1 MSVKVLTRHFGVP
14 DSRSIAV
21 YESDGGYEGARKAL
35 TKMKPAEVIDTVKA
49 SNLLGRGGAGFPCGV
64 KWGFVP
70 VDSPKPKYFVCN
82 CDESEPGTFKDHEL
96 ILNDPHML
104 IEGIIIGSYA
114 IRSNRAFIY
123 MRGEFLKRQPI
134 LDRAIEE
141 AKAAGY
147 LGDNIL
153 GTGYDLEITTF
164 LGAGAYIC
172 GEETGL
178 LSSIEGWRGHPKLKP
193 PFPAV
198 SGLYACPTVINNVET
213 ICCLP
218 DILVRGADW
227 FASLGVEGEGGTKLY
242 GVSGHV
248 ERPGLYELPMGTNLK
263 EIITVHC
270 GGIRGG
276 KPLKAV
282 IPGGTSVPVLTADE
296 VDIPMSFAGVK
307 AAGSM
312 LGSGAIIVMDADTD
326 MVLAYKTLI
335 DFYAHESC
343 GQCTPCREGCRWL
356 KQITDRIVAGRGEPG
371 DPDRMVSI
379 ARNMVGRTICVLADA
394 AAMPTESFVT
404 KFRGEFDA
412 CIRNGRRARVEAGA
426 SPVAP

>member
-1 MSVKVLTRHFGVP
+1 MSEKVLTRHFGVP
-14 DSRSIAV
+14 DSRTIKV
-21 YESDGGYEGARKAL
+21 YESNGGYVSARKAVME
-35 TKMKPAEVIDTVKA
+35 MKPTEVIDTVKQA
-49 SNLLGRGGAGFPCGV
+49 NLLGRGGAGFPCGV

-96 ILNDPHML
+96 LLNDPHML
-104 IEGIIIGSYA
+104 IEGLIIGSYA
-114 IRSNRAFIY
+114 IHSNRAFIY
-123 MRGEFLKRQPI
+123 MRGEFMNREAVL
-134 LDRAIEE
+134 LEAIEE

-147 LGDNIL
+147 LGKNVF
-153 GTGYDLEITTF
+153 GTGYELEITTYM
-164 LGAGAYIC
+164 GAGAYIC

-178 LSSIEGWRGHPKLKP
+178 LSSLEGWRGHPKLKP

-198 SGLYACPTVINNVET
+198 SGLYGCPTVINNVET

-218 DILVRGADW
+218 HILERGPEW
-227 FASLGVEGEGGTKLY
+227 FNALGVEGEGGTKLY

-263 EIITVHC
+263 ELIYEHC

-276 KPLKAV
+276 KTLKAV
-282 IPGGTSVPVLTADE
+282 IPGGSSVPVLKADQI
-296 VDIPMSFAGVK
+296 DIEMSFSGVK
-307 AAGSM
+307 EAGSL
-312 LGSGAIIVMDADTD
+312 LGSAAVIVMDEDTD
-326 MVLAYKTLI
+326 MVLAFKSVI

-356 KQITDRIVAGRGEPG
+356 KQITDRIVAGKGVPG

-379 ARNMVGRTICVLADA
+379 AQRMVGRTICVLADA
-394 AAMPTESFVT
+394 AAMPTESFVAQ
-404 KFRGEFDA
+404 FRDEFDA
-412 CIRNGRRARVEAGA
+412 YIRGGELVGA
-426 SPVAP
+426 DASAAPAS